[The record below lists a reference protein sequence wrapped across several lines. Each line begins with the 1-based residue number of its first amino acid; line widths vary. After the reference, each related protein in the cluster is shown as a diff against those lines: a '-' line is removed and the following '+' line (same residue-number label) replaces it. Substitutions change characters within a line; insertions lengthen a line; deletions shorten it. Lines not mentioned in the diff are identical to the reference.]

1 MANYKKAPLD
11 AGKCSMTSRPD
22 LPPFDMH
29 MELKILEAIAENLH
43 RLANEATE
51 IWRAAVVRA
60 EGTPLLD
67 PLAEQAEWQR
77 GK

>member
-1 MANYKKAPLD
+1 
-11 AGKCSMTSRPD
+11 MTLESG
-22 LPPFDMH
+22 LPPFDVRT
-29 MELKILEAIAENLH
+29 ELKILEAIAENLH

-67 PLAEQAEWQR
+67 PLAEQDAWE